1 VADTR
6 SFASV
11 GKLLGSGARAAM
23 LHLLMDGTHHT
34 ARELANHAGV
44 APSTASAHLS
54 ALVQAASSPSSAKV
68 GGVTFSYRPGGSGRL
83 GIVERPGRCA
93 RSCLFSSAGNDPTQ
107 LATARTC
114 YDHLVGELGVEIADP
129 MMKRGA
135 LLWKDGTSIIP
146 EDDAKLIRRLGI
158 GLDGVRR
165 IKRPL
170 VLACSDRTEGRPH
183 VAGALG
189 QALCELFLAS
199 GWIRRRPGD
208 SSTLDHGLRCHL
220 AA

>member
-1 VADTR
+1 IDSGSGSGAHLVQERVQVDRVGQYRIVADTR

-54 ALVQAASSPSSAKV
+54 ALVKAASSPSSAKV

-93 RSCLFSSAGNDPTQ
+93 RSCLFSSAGNHPTP
-107 LATARTC
+107 AR
-114 YDHLVGELGVEIADP
+114 YGENLLRP
-129 MMKRGA
+129 SRG
-135 LLWKDGTSIIP
+135 
-146 EDDAKLIRRLGI
+146 
-158 GLDGVRR
+158 
-165 IKRPL
+165 
-170 VLACSDRTEGRPH
+170 
-183 VAGALG
+183 GA
-189 QALCELFLAS
+189 
-199 GWIRRRPGD
+199 
-208 SSTLDHGLRCHL
+208 
-220 AA
+220 